1 MSVIKK
7 QHIYLPKRHLDHSKW
22 AVIASGQFSGDKEY
36 WDKLSGYVA
45 GNPSA
50 LDLVLPDIFLGS
62 EKAQKIKSILKSM
75 RLFYENGILEDAGVC
90 MILVNRS
97 TSVHKKRLGIMLAV
111 DLEEFECKEGTAPL
125 IRPSEGTISERIP
138 PRLEVRRDAV
148 FELPHIVLFYDDREE
163 KIAEKLFEK
172 RETLEKVY
180 DFDLNM
186 QGGHLCGYKIKNV
199 DEIIKKFEAL
209 LQPEYLQRT
218 FNMTSPLL
226 FVVGDGNHSLTSAKA
241 HWNNVKTFLS
251 EEEKINHPARFALVE
266 AINIHDEGI
275 EFKPIFRVVKNAGK
289 RFVKELQNL
298 HRKAGVNKADE
309 QTFLTEK
316 IFTDDKELPL
326 ILPKNT
332 PFAIKLVQDFIEHKG
347 SEQLEMSV
355 DYVHDEQKMREICN
369 KDKKAIGIT
378 LPALNKNEL
387 FEFILRHGILPR
399 KAFSVGDAREKRYYF
414 EARKIRLI

>member
-22 AVIASGQFSGDKEY
+22 AVIASGQFSGDKDY
-36 WDKLSGYVA
+36 WDKLSLFVA
-45 GNPSA
+45 GNPST
-50 LDLVLPDIFLGS
+50 LDLVLPDVFLGK
-62 EKAQKIKSILKSM
+62 EKEDKIKNILKSM
-75 RLFYENGILEDAGVC
+75 RLFYENGILEDAGLC

-97 TSVHKKRLGIMLAV
+97 TGAHKKRLGIMLAV

-163 KIAEKLFEK
+163 RIAEKLFEK
-172 RETLEKVY
+172 RESLEKVY

-186 QGGHLCGYKIKNV
+186 QGGHLCGYKIRDV
-199 DEIIKKFEAL
+199 EEVIKKFEAL
-209 LQPEYLQRT
+209 LEPGYLQRT
-218 FNMTSPLL
+218 FNASSPLL
-226 FVVGDGNHSLTSAKA
+226 FVVGDGNHSLASAKA

-251 EEEKINHPARFALVE
+251 EEEKISHPARFALVE

-275 EFKPIFRVVKNAGK
+275 EFKPIFRVLKNANK
-289 RFVKELQNL
+289 KIVKDLQNL
-298 HRKAGVNKADE
+298 HKKAGVNKADE
-309 QTFLTEK
+309 NSFSTEK
-316 IFTDDKELPL
+316 IFTDGKELPL
-326 ILPKNT
+326 VLPKNT
-332 PFAIKLVQDFIEHKG
+332 ALAIKLVQDFIERKV

-355 DYVHDEQKMREICN
+355 DYVHDVQRVKEICD
-369 KDKKAIGIT
+369 KDKRAIGIT
-378 LPALNKNEL
+378 LPALDKNEL
-387 FEFILRHGILPR
+387 FAFILKHGILPR